1 MRYRRVRERQDYL
14 YSKSW
19 SGKGQRVMFTRH
31 RWSNRDNWGSEHAYN
46 QLETWWLS
54 SDSSYT
60 SLKSIWSLLRV
71 SMHCNVKPLR
81 MGPPGHKKLPGM
93 QVHYIYHIH
102 KDMGPHVIIFQFR
115 CVQSHYHTHIKSSTW
130 PCSRPLQAFCERI
143 AQSKELHE
151 FDHGT
156 VTVSSKVFP
165 SSLCDQQSAVLLE
178 TRRLYSRNHSKSAT
192 KRQTA

>member
-1 MRYRRVRERQDYL
+1 
-14 YSKSW
+14 
-19 SGKGQRVMFTRH
+19 
-31 RWSNRDNWGSEHAYN
+31 
-46 QLETWWLS
+46 
-54 SDSSYT
+54 
-60 SLKSIWSLLRV
+60 
-71 SMHCNVKPLR
+71 

-156 VTVSSKVFP
+156 VTVQK
-165 SSLCDQQSAVLLE
+165 SSLLPSVISSQRFYWKQGGFTVE
-178 TRRLYSRNHSKSAT
+178 TTANQPRSGRQPKERLQGVQNY
-192 KRQTA
+192 